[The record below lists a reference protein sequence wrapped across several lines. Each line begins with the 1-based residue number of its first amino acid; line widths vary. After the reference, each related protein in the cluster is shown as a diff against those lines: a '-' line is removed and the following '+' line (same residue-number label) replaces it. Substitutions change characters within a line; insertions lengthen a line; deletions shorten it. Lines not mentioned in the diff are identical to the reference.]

1 MASQLLQRHQ
11 IYIFEMA
18 FSEETYRP
26 KTKNQCRIS
35 SAESLP
41 RASATVDNHNDQYND
56 NNDND
61 HNDNNNHYIAHYNE
75 ATSC

>member
-1 MASQLLQRHQ
+1 
-11 IYIFEMA
+11 MA

-41 RASATVDNHNDQYND
+41 RASATVDNHNDQHND
-56 NNDND
+56 NNHNNHNNNDND
-61 HNDNNNHYIAHYNE
+61 NDNDNDYIAHYNE